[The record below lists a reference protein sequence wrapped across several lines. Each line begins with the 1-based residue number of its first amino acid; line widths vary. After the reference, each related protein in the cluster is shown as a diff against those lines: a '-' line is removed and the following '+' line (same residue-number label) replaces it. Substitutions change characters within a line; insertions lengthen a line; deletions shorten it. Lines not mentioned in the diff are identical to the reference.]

1 MLEGEV
7 ITDGWQSD
15 AVMEALR
22 QECAAAARLR
32 SAMDEARGD

>member
-1 MLEGEV
+1 VQMK
-7 ITDGWQSD
+7 QAD

-32 SAMDEARGD
+32 SAMDEARGE